1 LNNPLLSQ
9 KRISYILTTK
19 NRAAQLELA
28 LIRYKKII
36 KEEDELII
44 IDGGSTDDT
53 KSVINKFSKLIDY
66 FISEPDQNA
75 NEATNKGFLVA
86 NGKYI
91 KQIADDDIYFE
102 EGLDKAYE
110 IMEKNQDIDMIV
122 CGGIRKQG
130 EKETLIYVPPGSD
143 YGSSVDN
150 IFINGYPLSGMG
162 VFFNRSLLSRVGLFE
177 TNEPFSDMGFI
188 LRSIYLGAKV
198 KFCRINLF
206 FHELSDNSVTIKDEK
221 KYNKQYKIL
230 LNRYCSDR
238 YKRIYRLKNMFWYKI
253 LRIIPKIFVSLIS
266 IKKND
271 DYTITPIWDEG
282 FS

>member
-1 LNNPLLSQ
+1 MLSQ